1 MALGLGQILGMGIL
15 GNIFGGEDKQGLL
28 QQKNNQQQPTQVASN
43 GQNQG
48 FFPDMNNMSRS
59 QWANTAIALNSM
71 RLEPDANLATAM
83 RERIASGD
91 KRMQGI
97 ETAQWLEGQGRTDLK
112 EMVLAGIL
120 DPQKAIQIAM
130 TKEAIPAWRQ
140 KYDFVMKRIEDG
152 KPLTDIEN
160 AIFGIPQTQ
169 TNATEQ
175 KLDLLINPPIDP
187 KTNLPRV
194 WTDDQLQV
202 IGIPKDSQP
211 LYQSKLDKIDSLRTS
226 DPEFKLYSEEEYK
239 EMYKK
244 VLSGGTADT
253 TIDIDMGLDA
263 GDYAKA
269 ATADIYQDHKTIIN
283 GLPKLIENIQ
293 KVYDVM
299 DILDRADEGEIRT
312 GIFEPMQTQVSRIAA
327 GLGLGSGD
335 QAVSMQI
342 LQSFLGSDVFPL
354 IRALGIGARGMDTPA
369 EREFLQQSFVGNT
382 TMEVG
387 ALRAITERRLG
398 VLLDALDVYNSR
410 ASTLTEDGLNSAY
423 FKMYEDTFKIRIS
436 PVQVPV
442 RQTKALIQQEKEDK
456 NATMDKYF

>member
-1 MALGLGQILGMGIL
+1 MAALGLGKILGLGIL

-28 QQKNNQQQPTQVASN
+28 QNNQQQPTQVANS
-43 GQNQG
+43 GQG
-48 FFPDMNNMSRS
+48 FNMNNMSPS

-194 WTDDQLQV
+194 WTDDQLHV
-202 IGIPKDSQP
+202 IGVPKDSIPVFQA
-211 LYQSKLDKIDSLRTS
+211 KLDKIDALKLS
-226 DPEFKLYSEEEYK
+226 DPEMFTEEEWK
-239 EMYKK
+239 SMYKK
-244 VLSGGTADT
+244 VLSGDSTDIS
-253 TIDIDMGLDA
+253 IDVGLDENS
-263 GDYAKA
+263 YAKS
-269 ATADIYQDHKTIIN
+269 ATQDIYQDHKDIID
-283 GLPKLIENIQ
+283 GLPKLIQQIQ
-293 KVYDVM
+293 KIYTM
-299 DILDRADEGEIRT
+299 QDILDRADEGEIRT
-312 GIFEPMQTQVSRIAA
+312 GVFEPMQTGLSRFFA

-335 QAVSMQI
+335 QASSMQV
-342 LQSFLGSDVFPL
+342 LQSYMGSDVFPL
-354 IRALGIGARGMDTPA
+354 IKALGIGARGMDTPA
-369 EREFLQQSFVGNT
+369 ERIFLQQSFVGDP
-382 TMEVG
+382 TMEVS
-387 ALRAITERRLG
+387 ALKEITQRRLDI
-398 VLLDALDVYNSR
+398 LLEALDIYNTR

-423 FKMYEDTFKIRIS
+423 FKMYEDTFKVRIM
-436 PVQVPV
+436 PEVVPI
-442 RQTKALIQQEKEDK
+442 RQTKALIEQEKEDK